1 MKTRFKILGCGNS
14 IGVPRIDGFWGNCKK
29 KNVKNN
35 RSRCSASIIK
45 GKNNILIDTS
55 PDIKKQ
61 FTDNNIKD
69 LSSVLYTHEHADQ
82 TNGLFELRPFL
93 WKNKKAINV
102 YGNKKTISLLKKRF
116 DYCFK
121 QASKMYPAIV
131 KANIVKNKFSL
142 GNSREKIYF
151 RTITV
156 IHGNVKCVGYIFNK
170 TAYLSDCND
179 YNLVKFKELKNLNY
193 LIIDCLKFK
202 RNLAHFSLNDCINVH
217 RQLKPKKTI
226 LTNLHY
232 DLDYDFLKRRLPK
245 NILPAYDGLE
255 IIL

>member
-29 KNVKNN
+29 RSLRNI
-35 RSRCSASIIK
+35 RSRCSAIIIK

-93 WKNKKAINV
+93 WKNKKAIDV

-121 QASKMYPAIV
+121 QASKMYPPIV
-131 KANIVKNKFSL
+131 KANIVKNRFSL
-142 GNSREKIYF
+142 RSEVLKSIPNFSKIGLLP
-151 RTITV
+151 T
-156 IHGNVKCVGYIFNK
+156 K
-170 TAYLSDCND
+170 T
-179 YNLVKFKELKNLNY
+179 
-193 LIIDCLKFK
+193 FK
-202 RNLAHFSLNDCINVH
+202 RENKNSLSFINENI
-217 RQLKPKKTI
+217 KINKI
-226 LTNLHY
+226 DYFFTNSISRSSKVMSECRKIHQEQ
-232 DLDYDFLKRRLPK
+232 FTK
-245 NILPAYDGLE
+245 DGTNN
-255 IIL
+255 

>member
-1 MKTRFKILGCGNS
+1 M
-14 IGVPRIDGFWGNCKK
+14 
-29 KNVKNN
+29 
-35 RSRCSASIIK
+35 
-45 GKNNILIDTS
+45 
-55 PDIKKQ
+55 
-61 FTDNNIKD
+61 
-69 LSSVLYTHEHADQ
+69 SSVLYTHEHADQ

-156 IHGNVKCVGYIFNK
+156 IHGYVKCVGYIFNK